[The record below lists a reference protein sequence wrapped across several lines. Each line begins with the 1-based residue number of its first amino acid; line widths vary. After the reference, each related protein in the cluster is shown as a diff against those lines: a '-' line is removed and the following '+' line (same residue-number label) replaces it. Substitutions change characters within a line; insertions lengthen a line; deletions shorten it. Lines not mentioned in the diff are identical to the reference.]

1 MSPYENADYSEP
13 PVAAASAPASASP
26 VYASYIPLSTQTL
39 ILNNYNKI
47 NVFSP
52 GQVTDGFSLNTS
64 TGDITVTDAG
74 TYLIHAAFMIYQSG
88 TGDLTNI
95 ILGMWSGNTFKLRLS
110 IHQGVFESTTLT
122 GHALAD
128 LTAGEVINF
137 RVFAQVS
144 GGTAKLAQ
152 YHSSQ
157 GVYITKLQ

>member
-1 MSPYENADYSEP
+1 
-13 PVAAASAPASASP
+13 
-26 VYASYIPLSTQTL
+26 
-39 ILNNYNKI
+39 
-47 NVFSP
+47 
-52 GQVTDGFSLNTS
+52 
-64 TGDITVTDAG
+64 
-74 TYLIHAAFMIYQSG
+74 
-88 TGDLTNI
+88 
-95 ILGMWSGNTFKLRLS
+95 MWSGNTFKLRLS